1 MMKVLS
7 MVLVLLLRLFVT
19 NACTE
24 FRLTSEDNSV
34 VVGRSMEFFD
44 LRYDLVVEPEQYPH
58 TAIPK
63 KECFVHSF
71 LQWKNKYSI
80 AYVNAL
86 DFLNLPVAT
95 DGLNEAGLSVAA
107 NLFVGF
113 AHFQKIP
120 VEKCHIAVSSLQLPL
135 WILGNFGTV

>member
-44 LRYDLVVEPEQYPH
+44 VRYDLVVEPEQYPH
-58 TAIPK
+58 IAIPK
-63 KECFVHSF
+63 KECFVNSQSL
-71 LQWKNKYSI
+71 LQWKNKFSI

-86 DFLNLPVAT
+86 D
-95 DGLNEAGLSVAA
+95 
-107 NLFVGF
+107 
-113 AHFQKIP
+113 
-120 VEKCHIAVSSLQLPL
+120 
-135 WILGNFGTV
+135 